1 MADEPQISILDARL
15 AEIDRRLRTIQTDL
29 ADDSGAAPE
38 SGAGLAPRIAV
49 PEPGEIGGIAKGPVA
64 PAPLAPARANDTLP
78 DDEAAG
84 GGSPADRGPDEDL
97 TPIIAELR
105 GLISDHARLLDG
117 MGDLLARGERLLA
130 RADPPVLAEG
140 CSPGQPSAASAS
152 APPVTVTA
160 GPFSSLDA
168 VRRFERS
175 LQLLP
180 DVVSVHARGFEG
192 GDRTVIDVHL
202 SPPNP

>member
-29 ADDSGAAPE
+29 ADDSGVEPE

-49 PEPGEIGGIAKGPVA
+49 PEPGETGGIAEGPVA
-64 PAPLAPARANDTLP
+64 PAPPEPARPNEP
-78 DDEAAG
+78 DDEAVG
-84 GGSPADRGPDEDL
+84 GGSAADRGPDEDPTL
-97 TPIIAELR
+97 IIAELR

-130 RADPPVLAEG
+130 PADAPVLAEG
-140 CSPGQPSAASAS
+140 PSRGQPPAAPAS

-160 GPFSSLDA
+160 GPFSSLEA
-168 VRRFERS
+168 VRGFERS

-180 DVVSVHARGFEG
+180 NVVSVHARGFEG
-192 GDRTVIDVHL
+192 GDRAVIDVHL